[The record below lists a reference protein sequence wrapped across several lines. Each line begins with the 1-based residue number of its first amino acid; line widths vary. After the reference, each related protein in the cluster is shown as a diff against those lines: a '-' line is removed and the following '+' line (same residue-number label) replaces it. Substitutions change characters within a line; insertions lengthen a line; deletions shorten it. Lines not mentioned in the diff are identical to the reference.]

1 MTVKVKYNSCWPTC
15 FAVAA
20 CLLLALPL
28 AWAEQT
34 EGKAK
39 AKETQK
45 KTVAARTKKD
55 PIRVTQ
61 HFFAIVPGGDY
72 IIGPQDVLAINVWKE
87 PEISRA
93 VPVRP
98 DGKISLPLVG
108 DIVASGLTPMQLEK
122 EISEDLKAYIANPE
136 VTVIVQAVNSRKFN
150 IVGEIA
156 KPGTYPLTEQMT
168 VLDAIAQAGG
178 PRDFAKVK
186 KIYVLRQLK
195 GGERLRIP
203 FNYKDIIRGRNF
215 HQNVELQPGDTI
227 VVP

>member
-1 MTVKVKYNSCWPTC
+1 MKTQTGGRWLRR

-20 CLLLALPL
+20 GLSLVLSL
-28 AWAEQT
+28 AWADQPQ
-34 EGKAK
+34 GKAK

-45 KTVAARTKKD
+45 KTVAARTKRD

-61 HFFAIVPGGDY
+61 HFFAIAPGGDY

-156 KPGTYPLTEQMT
+156 RPGTYPLTKQMT

-178 PRDFAKVK
+178 PRDFAKAK
-186 KIYVLRQLK
+186 KIYVLRLLED
-195 GGERLRIP
+195 GERLRIP
-203 FNYKDIIRGRNF
+203 FNYKDIIRGKNF

>member
-1 MTVKVKYNSCWPTC
+1 MKTPIGGRWLRRFV
-15 FAVAA
+15 VAA
-20 CLLLALPL
+20 GLSLVLCL
-28 AWAEQT
+28 AWADQPQ
-34 EGKAK
+34 GKVK

-61 HFFAIVPGGDY
+61 HFFSIARGGDY
-72 IIGPQDVLAINVWKE
+72 IIGPQDVLVINVWKE

-122 EISEDLKAYIANPE
+122 VISEDLKAYIANPE
-136 VTVIVQAVNSRKFN
+136 VAVIVQAVNSRKFN

-156 KPGTYPLTEQMT
+156 RPGSYSLTKQMT

-195 GGERLRIP
+195 DGERLRIP

>member
-1 MTVKVKYNSCWPTC
+1 MKTQIGGRWLRR

-20 CLLLALPL
+20 GLSLVLSL
-28 AWAEQT
+28 AWADQPQ
-34 EGKAK
+34 GKAK
-39 AKETQK
+39 TKETQK
-45 KTVAARTKKD
+45 KTVAARTKRD

-61 HFFAIVPGGDY
+61 HFFAITPSGDY
-72 IIGPQDVLAINVWKE
+72 IIGPEDVLAINVWKE

-150 IVGEIA
+150 IVGEISR
-156 KPGTYPLTEQMT
+156 PGTYPLTKQMT

-178 PRDFAKVK
+178 PRDFAKAK
-186 KIYVLRQLK
+186 KIYVLRLLK
-195 GGERLRIP
+195 DGERLRIP
-203 FNYKDIIRGRNF
+203 FNYKDIIRGKNF

>member
-1 MTVKVKYNSCWPTC
+1 MKTQIGSRWLRR
-15 FAVAA
+15 FAVAVG
-20 CLLLALPL
+20 LSLVLSL
-28 AWAEQT
+28 AWADQPQ
-34 EGKAK
+34 GKAK

-61 HFFAIVPGGDY
+61 HFFAIAPGGDY

-122 EISEDLKAYIANPE
+122 EISDDLKAYIANPE
-136 VTVIVQAVNSRKFN
+136 VVVIVQVVNSRKFN

-156 KPGTYPLTEQMT
+156 RPGSYSLTKQMT

-186 KIYVLRQLK
+186 KIYVLRQLES
-195 GGERLRIP
+195 GEHLRIL

>member
-1 MTVKVKYNSCWPTC
+1 MKTQMGGRWLRRFV
-15 FAVAA
+15 VAA
-20 CLLLALPL
+20 GLSLVLSL
-28 AWAEQT
+28 AWADQPQS
-34 EGKAK
+34 KVK

-45 KTVAARTKKD
+45 KTVAAKTKRD

-61 HFFAIVPGGDY
+61 HFFAIPPGGDY

-122 EISEDLKAYIANPE
+122 VISEDLKAYIANPE

-156 KPGTYPLTEQMT
+156 RPGTYPLTKQMT

-186 KIYVLRQLK
+186 KIYVLRQLED
-195 GGERLRIP
+195 GERLRIP
-203 FNYKDIIRGRNF
+203 FNYKDIIRGKNF

>member
-1 MTVKVKYNSCWPTC
+1 MKTPIGSRWLRR
-15 FAVAA
+15 FAVAVG
-20 CLLLALPL
+20 LSLVLSL
-28 AWAEQT
+28 AWADQPQ
-34 EGKAK
+34 GKAK

-61 HFFAIVPGGDY
+61 HFFAIAPGGDY

-136 VTVIVQAVNSRKFN
+136 VAVIVQAVNSRKFN

-156 KPGTYPLTEQMT
+156 RPGSYSLTKQMT

-186 KIYVLRQLK
+186 KIYVLRQLES
-195 GGERLRIP
+195 GERLRIP